1 MMKSINLDTS
11 FDDGFCIKEE
21 MAVLARI
28 YIHAALDKA
37 DGNKTKAAKLLG
49 LPSYQTLNNWMEKY
63 NVLCPNSYEVRSSK

>member
-11 FDDGFCIKEE
+11 FNDGFCIKEE

-63 NVLCPNSYEVRSSK
+63 NVLCPNLYEVRSSK

>member
-11 FDDGFCIKEE
+11 FNDGFCIKEE

-63 NVLCPNSYEVRSSK
+63 NVLCPNIYEVRSSK